1 MKTQHSHKMIL
12 GLIAAMTLLSGCS
25 ADQLQRIRDTMD
37 VALDTTRKAMDT
49 VEQGAKMVQCVRTTC
64 VQLKKNER
72 PVDSLCKAF

>member
-49 VEQGAKMVQCVRTTC
+49 VEQGAKMVQCVKDNVCPT
-64 VQLKKNER
+64 KEE
-72 PVDSLCKAF
+72 